1 MDTATSI
8 RVIPKKDKGKGAI
21 VPLDRKKEDRG
32 VVYSFIYQRDT
43 YVLDGESPHG
53 GLSFERRDDRRD

>member
-1 MDTATSI
+1 M
-8 RVIPKKDKGKGAI
+8 IPKKDKGKGAI